1 MSKFYIA
8 PDEVTTFERHGDK
21 IVFRIEVP
29 VKSLELLERIQT
41 TAWRGK
47 RIPTQYRLN
56 LREILEKIEE
66 HKNETSDA
74 VGTDKGDKS
83 QLAKKMGRQ

>member
-21 IVFRIEVP
+21 IVFRIEIP
-29 VKSLELLERIQT
+29 LKSLELLERIQS

-47 RIPTQYRLN
+47 KIPMQYRLN

-66 HKNETSDA
+66 HKNKSSD
-74 VGTDKGDKS
+74 D
-83 QLAKKMGRQ
+83 